1 MMAAE
6 SRSVP
11 ASVLIVDDIHTNL
24 IALKAVLSPLG
35 IRVVQAQS
43 GEEALARVREESFA
57 VVLLDVQMPEM
68 DGFEVARRIRALES
82 GNEVPIIFLTAIHRD
97 EVQVK
102 QGYAIGA
109 ADYITKPFDVDVLR
123 ARVRAFVDLYRQRE
137 EVRRAQVALRTRE
150 RDEAERRVSAFE
162 RITTAAL
169 DTHDLSALLHELL
182 SIFLDGGGDAD
193 SAAIF
198 LCDGEEHLELA
209 TSVTREGES
218 GPTGPARI
226 GEGFAGA
233 ILDTRRPLEVTDAE
247 PGPDG
252 FGKSGLARVSYG
264 VPLLSENEVLGV
276 AQIASS
282 RTARFSE
289 REKRLFQAVTE
300 RARWAITKHSE
311 RSRLRSILREAPA
324 LIAIFRGPGQLAELF
339 NPTFQQLVAGD
350 DNLGRSASQLGLA
363 ESILAALSHAYAS
376 GETVSRN
383 ELPLLADH
391 DQKPHFVNVM
401 AQPLSGPT
409 GRIDSTLF
417 FAVDVTEQV
426 WARRQVEAHEAER
439 ALLLLREREARTEAE
454 YANRA
459 KDEFLATLSHE
470 LRTPMNAVL
479 GWTAR
484 AREKAPPELD
494 KALGIVERNAQ
505 AQSRLIEDMLDLSR
519 IISGKLRLELST
531 FMADEPIEGAI
542 EASRPAAEAK
552 GVELRTELAGLG
564 ELMADPDR
572 VQQMV
577 WNLLSN
583 AIKFTPKGGMVTVGA
598 ERDGPKLVIRVR
610 DSGQGIK
617 PEFLPRVFDRFRQ
630 ADGSTTRR
638 HGGLGLGL
646 SIVRQLA
653 QAHGGSVYATSEGE
667 GKGAEFVLELPIR
680 SAPTFRHRPTPTRGT
695 EAPITNT
702 HPIVHKLTGVRVLVV
717 DDEPDARSLVSETL
731 SEQGAKVAEA
741 DSARRALGLFDE
753 FRPDLV
759 VSDIGMPEMDGY
771 ALIRE
776 LRARPGELPARV
788 PAIALTAYARS
799 EDVESVLSAG
809 FDLHLAKPVD
819 LKMLL
824 SAVADLARN
833 PPRGP

>member
-1 MMAAE
+1 MVAVPE
-6 SRSVP
+6 QRPVP

-57 VVLLDVQMPEM
+57 VVLLDVQMPEL
-68 DGFEVARRIRALES
+68 DGFEVARRIRALETGS
-82 GNEVPIIFLTAIHRD
+82 EVPIIFLTAIHRD
-97 EVQVK
+97 EMQVK

-123 ARVRAFVDLYRQRE
+123 ARVKAFVDLYRQRE
-137 EVRRAQVALRTRE
+137 EVRKAQVALRTRE

-182 SIFLDGGGDAD
+182 SIFLDGSDTADA
-193 SAAIF
+193 AAIF
-198 LCDGEEHLELA
+198 LCDGEDRLELA
-209 TSVTREGES
+209 TSVTRDAGS
-218 GPTGPARI
+218 PPTGPARI

-247 PGPDG
+247 PGPA
-252 FGKSGLARVSYG
+252 GKTGTARVAYG
-264 VPLLSENEVLGV
+264 VPLLAENEVLGV
-276 AQIASS
+276 AQISS
-282 RTARFSE
+282 NRTARFSE

-324 LIAIFRGPGQLAELF
+324 LIAIFRGPGQFAELF

-350 DNLGRSASQLGLA
+350 DHLGRSATELGLGEA
-363 ESILAALSHAYAS
+363 ILSALSHAYAS

-391 DQKPHFVNVM
+391 DRKPHFVNVM

-439 ALLLLREREARTEAE
+439 ALLLLREREARSEAE

-484 AREKAPPELD
+484 AREKASPDLD
-494 KALGIVERNAQ
+494 KALAIVERNAQ
-505 AQSRLIEDMLDLSR
+505 AQARLIEDMLDLSR

-542 EASRPAAEAK
+542 EAIRPAAEAK
-552 GVELRTELAGLG
+552 GVELRTELDGLG

-583 AIKFTPKGGMVTVGA
+583 AIKFTPKGGLVTVRA
-598 ERDGPKLVIRVR
+598 ERDGPKFVVRVR
-610 DSGQGIK
+610 DSGQGIAT
-617 PEFLPRVFDRFRQ
+617 EFLPRVFDRFRQ
-630 ADGSTTRR
+630 ADGTTTRR

-646 SIVRQLA
+646 AIVRQLA
-653 QAHGGSVYATSEGE
+653 QAHGGTVHATSEGE

-680 SAPTFRHRPTPTRGT
+680 STPTFRRRPTPARGT
-695 EAPITNT
+695 DAPITDT
-702 HPIVHKLTGVRVLVV
+702 HPVVHELTGVRVLVV

-753 FRPDLV
+753 FNPDIM

-776 LRARPGELPARV
+776 LRAKGERPARV

-799 EDVESVLSAG
+799 EDVEGVLSAG